1 MQTVHSSVFVDQD
14 RETELVSIMQ
24 NLPQKPGMN
33 QLAVAGK
40 VTGTPQVPGA
50 LKRLPK
56 ASGLDPSRFS
66 KLWSALKPSRYWIAL
81 FPKFEA
87 VRLDVISYVA

>member
-1 MQTVHSSVFVDQD
+1 VQTVHLSVFVDQGS
-14 RETELVSIMQ
+14 ETELVSIMQ
-24 NLPQKPGMN
+24 NLPQELGMN

-56 ASGLDPSRFS
+56 ASVS
-66 KLWSALKPSRYWIAL
+66 
-81 FPKFEA
+81 
-87 VRLDVISYVA
+87 